1 MKEWL
6 ENVTLR
12 LETNEPS
19 PKRLG
24 TAVTLTCAIRR
35 FFDRGHNTHFEENA
49 MIALLRMMA
58 LTYATAKKEY
68 SFLKSLMK
76 NETSKLDQLS
86 MLVILYLF
94 ISIESK

>member
-12 LETNEPS
+12 LETHEPS

-24 TAVTLTCAIRR
+24 TAVTLTCVIKM
-35 FFDRGHNTHFEENA
+35 FFKLKYITYFEENV

-68 SFLKSLMK
+68 IFLKSLMR
-76 NETSKLDQLS
+76 NEISKLDHS
-86 MLVILYLF
+86 CMLFILYLL
-94 ISIESK
+94 ISTESK